1 MSRRKDSSDR
11 DPAADR
17 RDPVLRLAVAATA
30 LGMTMGIAPATVLG
44 AGETEAAAPAAAA
57 TTDGAARK
65 PDAVHLKITR
75 ERQSSGTQSKPD
87 AAIHKDSRPD
97 ACCVKFPIPENEAS
111 RSVEAKQPA
120 ASGQPVK
127 PGYDV
132 ATTKK

>member
-75 ERQSSGTQSKPD
+75 RGSPL
-87 AAIHKDSRPD
+87 AR
-97 ACCVKFPIPENEAS
+97 S
-111 RSVEAKQPA
+111 RSRTLRSTRTPGPMRA
-120 ASGQPVK
+120 A
-127 PGYDV
+127 
-132 ATTKK
+132 